1 MAEEIVN
8 TKTSGFIKFELKT
21 KETLFGWAL
30 ILPAVVII
38 TILILYPIVYNIYL
52 SFFDVKLVGSSTFL
66 GIRNYGE
73 VITDFTFWNSVVTT
87 IIYVVSTTLGTA
99 LVGLGVALVMNKKFP
114 FRGLVR
120 GLILL
125 PYVAP
130 VISVVF
136 AWQFI
141 FDPVN
146 GIFMD
151 IAYEKLHLFSNR
163 FNLIRSPD
171 TSIIVAIL
179 FGIWKNFPFTYLM
192 ILARLQAIDKTLY
205 EAADI
210 DGCSGWNKFRYVT
223 FPEIY
228 FLLGALILLRI
239 IWNFNKFEEV
249 YLLTENVKVLP
260 VYTYL
265 KAFTGIMDMGQGA
278 AIAMI
283 QFVLLIGFILFYVKR
298 VLKW

>member
-260 VYTYL
+260 VYT
-265 KAFTGIMDMGQGA
+265 
-278 AIAMI
+278 
-283 QFVLLIGFILFYVKR
+283 VLTHHR
-298 VLKW
+298 C